1 MRQFT
6 AGVGI
11 VLAAAGWHTVSF
23 SPDGRRLLTM
33 STAARVGNVFDTAH
47 LRGEQRAFPT
57 GKDPMGF
64 AFSTDG
70 KTVLVAN

>member
-33 STAARVGNVFDTAH
+33 GTAARVGVKVFHA
-47 LRGEQRAFPT
+47 GT
-57 GKDPMGF
+57 G
-64 AFSTDG
+64 SET
-70 KTVLVAN
+70 LSYY